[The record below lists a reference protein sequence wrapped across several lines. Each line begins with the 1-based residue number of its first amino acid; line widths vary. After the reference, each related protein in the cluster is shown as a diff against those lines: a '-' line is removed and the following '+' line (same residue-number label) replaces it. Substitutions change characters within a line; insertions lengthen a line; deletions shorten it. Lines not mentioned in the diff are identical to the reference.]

1 MAAEGLACMEAW
13 MRELGL
19 VMRLREL
26 GVTEDMLEG
35 IADGVFPMDGGYKA
49 LSREEI
55 VPLLRE
61 SL

>member
-1 MAAEGLACMEAW
+1 MEAW

-55 VPLLRE
+55 VQLLRE